1 MYGIKRFICAAAA
14 VLLTAALPPITALA
28 QADSIQIAQIRQ
40 DQEHAYVY
48 MNFLDQ
54 EGEPVRERPKPG
66 TLTVQIGDSEEIS
79 PMSVFETEQDEDP
92 VLWAFCLDD
101 SSAVPADVLK
111 QEKAAAKELIRQ
123 MKETDQGIVVSLGSD
138 VSVSKKQIMEK
149 GSLEEKVE
157 ELEETD
163 RLPHLF
169 GRLQETMKTIRQAEP
184 GHTVRAAVVVF
195 TSGKEISEKEDSAR
209 YLTVNRYP
217 VYVIGLQEL
226 CSEVEENGSLPDEIK
241 RVARQSGGRVINAQA
256 DDEETILACIEK
268 IKNTVS
274 AQYTLKV
281 LPPEASYGLNNPG
294 WTVFC
299 TDSAKNRLK
308 SQEYIYQLQE
318 QATTPD
324 VQTETEVHRSGSVV
338 NEIQKPESETQRSFS
353 DNLAVDDEEKP
364 GSVNTI
370 VVWIAAGVCAILVF
384 LLILLLVLRKR
395 AERKNKEEGL
405 PEIIRTPQK
414 KQTVE
419 PVVFKDADHART
431 EKQKEQKLLTLH
443 IAFGGRTEDRNILIG
458 EKVVLGRGSLCD
470 QDVVLGINN
479 EDAKKTSRKHA
490 ELFCKNGRLYIRDAG
505 AVNRTCVNGK
515 EIVDEVPLYSG
526 DTIKL
531 GNAMVTIQNIPARG
545 ANKEGL

>member
-1 MYGIKRFICAAAA
+1 MYGIKRFICVAAA

-66 TLTVQIGDSEEIS
+66 MLTVQIGDSEEIS
-79 PMSVFETEQDEDP
+79 PMSISETEQDEDP
-92 VLWAFCLDD
+92 VLWVFCLDD

-123 MKETDQGIVVSLGSD
+123 MKETDQGMVVSLGSD
-138 VSVSKKQIMEK
+138 VPVSKKQIMEK
-149 GSLEEKVE
+149 DSLEEAVE
-157 ELEETD
+157 ELHGANH
-163 RLPHLF
+163 LPHLF
-169 GRLQETMKTIRQAEP
+169 GKLQETMKTIRQAEP

-195 TSGKEISEKEDSAR
+195 TSGEEISEKEDSGR

-226 CSEVEENGSLPDEIK
+226 CSEGAENRSLPDEIK

-256 DDEETILACIEK
+256 DDEEAVLACIEK
-268 IKNTVS
+268 IKNMVS

-281 LPPEASYGLNNPG
+281 IPSEEAYGLKNPG
-294 WTVFC
+294 WIVFC

-318 QATTPD
+318 QVTAPD
-324 VQTETEVHRSGSVV
+324 MQTETEVHRSGSVM
-338 NEIQKPESETQRSFS
+338 NKIQKQESETQRGFS
-353 DNLAVDDEEKP
+353 DDLAVGDEEKP
-364 GSVNTI
+364 GSVNAI
-370 VVWIAAGVCAILVF
+370 VVWIAVGVCAILVF

-395 AERKNKEEGL
+395 AEEKNKEVGP
-405 PEIIRTPQK
+405 PEIVRKPQK
-414 KQTVE
+414 MQTVD
-419 PVVFKDADHART
+419 PAVYKAADSART
-431 EKQKEQKLLTLH
+431 EKPNEQLMLTLH
-443 IAFGGRTEDRNILIG
+443 IAFGGQSEERNILIR
-458 EKVVLGRGSLCD
+458 EKVVLGRGSSCD

-505 AVNRTCVNGK
+505 AVNRTSVNGK
-515 EIVDEVPLYSG
+515 EIVNEVPLHGG
-526 DTIKL
+526 DAIKL
-531 GNAMVTIQNIPARG
+531 GNAMVTIQNISARG